1 MSARRPSFDKRE
13 RDRAKKAKAAA
24 KREKRLDKGPEEEGD
39 ETPTES
45 AAAPAGH
52 GDQQSVLEQLEQ
64 LHKRYDAEEI
74 EFDEFDEQR
83 TALLER
89 LNVE

>member
-1 MSARRPSFDKRE
+1 MSTRRPSFDKRE
-13 RDRAKKAKAAA
+13 RDRAKKAKANA
-24 KREKRLDKGPEEEGD
+24 KREKRFDRDSGPGD
-39 ETPTES
+39 DDATSEAGET
-45 AAAPAGH
+45 AAAA
-52 GDQQSVLEQLEQ
+52 DQQSVLAELEQ

-74 EFDEFDEQR
+74 EFEEFDEQR

>member
-24 KREKRLDKGPEEEGD
+24 KREKRLDKGTDEEGGEETAAD
-39 ETPTES
+39 EATST
-45 AAAPAGH
+45 AT
-52 GDQQSVLEQLEQ
+52 DQASVLAELEA

-74 EFDEFDEQR
+74 EFEDFEEQR